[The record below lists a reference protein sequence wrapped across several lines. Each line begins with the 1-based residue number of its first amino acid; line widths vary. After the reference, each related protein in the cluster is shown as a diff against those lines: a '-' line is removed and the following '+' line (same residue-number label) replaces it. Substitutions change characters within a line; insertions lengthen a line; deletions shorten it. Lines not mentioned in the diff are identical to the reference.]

1 MEVILDSEIIPSCCC
16 FEYLLSLKYDNS
28 INIIS
33 RKYEKHLRRN
43 PVFVTCTVVVNI
55 FLLVGAVIK
64 IWSVVIEAEDD
75 YNDVRSQ
82 VEICFTGIGKKD
94 TGCDKY
100 NVVIASK
107 GIVLLFLN
115 NFYWF
120 QLNRTLGPI
129 ATTLMRVIHDVLKVA
144 FAYLLFLVAFG
155 TGIHLVLNNA
165 VYGYEKCDDD
175 DVRIK

>member
-1 MEVILDSEIIPSCCC
+1 MLI
-16 FEYLLSLKYDNS
+16 
-28 INIIS
+28 
-33 RKYEKHLRRN
+33 
-43 PVFVTCTVVVNI
+43 
-55 FLLVGAVIK
+55 
-64 IWSVVIEAEDD
+64 
-75 YNDVRSQ
+75 
-82 VEICFTGIGKKD
+82 
-94 TGCDKY
+94 
-100 NVVIASK
+100 

-144 FAYLLFLVAFG
+144 FAYLIFLVAFG

-175 DVRIK
+175 DVRIDILMVLALTTGCLIGIQQIR

>member
-1 MEVILDSEIIPSCCC
+1 MITILS
-16 FEYLLSLKYDNS
+16 
-28 INIIS
+28 
-33 RKYEKHLRRN
+33 
-43 PVFVTCTVVVNI
+43 
-55 FLLVGAVIK
+55 
-64 IWSVVIEAEDD
+64 
-75 YNDVRSQ
+75 
-82 VEICFTGIGKKD
+82 
-94 TGCDKY
+94 
-100 NVVIASK
+100 NVVIASE

-175 DVRIK
+175 DVRIE

>member
-1 MEVILDSEIIPSCCC
+1 M
-16 FEYLLSLKYDNS
+16 
-28 INIIS
+28 
-33 RKYEKHLRRN
+33 RRN

-82 VEICFTGIGKKD
+82 VEICFTGIGRIVMIIM
-94 TGCDKY
+94 C
-100 NVVIASK
+100 NVVINVLK

-129 ATTLMRVIHDVLKVA
+129 ATTLMRVIHDVMKVA
-144 FAYLLFLVAFG
+144 FAYLIFLVAFG

-175 DVRIK
+175 DVRISFQNGLMTLCSSSIDFLYS

>member
-1 MEVILDSEIIPSCCC
+1 MI
-16 FEYLLSLKYDNS
+16 
-28 INIIS
+28 
-33 RKYEKHLRRN
+33 
-43 PVFVTCTVVVNI
+43 
-55 FLLVGAVIK
+55 
-64 IWSVVIEAEDD
+64 
-75 YNDVRSQ
+75 
-82 VEICFTGIGKKD
+82 
-94 TGCDKY
+94 
-100 NVVIASK
+100 

-144 FAYLLFLVAFG
+144 FAYLIFLVAFG

-175 DVRIK
+175 DVRICFQNGLMTLYSSLDSIDCLYS